1 MATIAEKKKK
11 VLAYLKQ
18 KLAPIDPNG
27 VNYKRY
33 EKLFNDMN
41 DKQFDQFMVNMRDGK
56 WEFHIVVPNM
66 GPKFSLHDLLKAAD
80 GVDLKVFHRIW
91 LTDSATGKR
100 YLSRAE
106 YPILKLPIRRMQQFL
121 DKKLSVPDN
130 DKTIDGLTG
139 QVTGDDKSASISAPE
154 IQAINARGLKV
165 VLNELVTVRGGDI
178 ANYGE
183 ARRQMEEQGSISLG
197 SLDASS
203 ISRTAKITEVLLQ
216 AMHIESNLTSGD

>member
-1 MATIAEKKKK
+1 MTIAEKKKK
-11 VLAYLKQ
+11 VLSYLKK
-18 KLAPIDPNG
+18 KLAPIDPGG

-33 EKLFNDMN
+33 AKLFTDMS
-41 DKQFDQFMVNMRDGK
+41 DKQFDKFMVNMRDGK

-66 GPKFSLHDLLKAAD
+66 GPKFSLDQILQAAD
-80 GVDLKVFHRIW
+80 GVDLKIFHRIW
-91 LTDSATGKR
+91 LTDTATGTR

-130 DKTIDGLTG
+130 DKSIDGLTG
-139 QVTGDDKSASISAPE
+139 QVSGSDKAASISGPE
-154 IQAINARGLKV
+154 IQALHSRGLTQ

-183 ARRQMEEQGSISLG
+183 ARRQMEEQGSINLA
-197 SLDASS
+197 SLDGSS
-203 ISRTAKITEVLLQ
+203 TSRTAKITEVFLE
-216 AMHIESNLTSGD
+216 AMHIDSNLINGE

>member
-18 KLAPIDPNG
+18 KLAPIDPGG
-27 VNYKRY
+27 VNYQRY
-33 EKLFNDMN
+33 EKLFSDMN
-41 DKQFDQFMVNMRDGK
+41 DKQFDQFMINMRDGK

-66 GPKFSLHDLLKAAD
+66 GPKFSLHELLSAAD
-80 GVDLKVFHRIW
+80 GVGLKVFHRIW
-91 LTDSATGKR
+91 LTDASSGRR
-100 YLSRAE
+100 YLSRSE

-130 DKTIDGLTG
+130 DTTIDGLTG
-139 QVTGDDKSASISAPE
+139 QVTGDDKAASISAPE
-154 IQAINARGLKV
+154 IQALHSRGLKT
-165 VLNELVTVRGGDI
+165 VLNEFVTVRGGDI

-183 ARRQMEEQGSISLG
+183 ARRQMEEQGSVRLG

-203 ISRTAKITEVLLQ
+203 VSRTAKITQVLLES
-216 AMHIESNLTSGD
+216 MHIDSNLISED